1 MAWCPCGTRNR
12 APKGANNTNQ
22 VLQSKRAFKFKGTC
36 SRVTT
41 FLTDSD
47 ELVSGFDTFAEN
59 KSSGGNMEKLENFEN

>member
-1 MAWCPCGTRNR
+1 MLIIPTRFSNLR
-12 APKGANNTNQ
+12 A
-22 VLQSKRAFKFKGTC
+22 FKGTC

-59 KSSGGNMEKLENFEN
+59 KSSGGNMENLENFEN